1 MAEEV
6 TDGQEEDWEREE
18 EEQAGNVWYD
28 EDGKVAGGFSEYPGG
43 RERMRKQSKGKRSE
57 TKRIKGMMT
66 KARRN
71 EGKRKVRKR
80 KRSKMQWR
88 KMKMS

>member
-43 RERMRKQSKGKRSE
+43 
-57 TKRIKGMMT
+57 
-66 KARRN
+66 
-71 EGKRKVRKR
+71 VRG
-80 KRSKMQWR
+80 
-88 KMKMS
+88 